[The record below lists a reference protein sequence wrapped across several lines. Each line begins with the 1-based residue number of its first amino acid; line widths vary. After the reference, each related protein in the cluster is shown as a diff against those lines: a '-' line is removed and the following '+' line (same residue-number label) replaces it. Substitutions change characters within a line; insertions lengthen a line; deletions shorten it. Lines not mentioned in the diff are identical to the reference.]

1 MSRTITID
9 PVTRIE
15 GHAKITIH
23 LDESGRVADARFH
36 VTEFRGFEKFCE
48 GRSFWEMPGITAR
61 ICGICPVSHLL
72 ASAKA
77 GDAILGVRIPPTAE
91 KLRRLMNWAQIVQ
104 SHALSFFHLSG
115 PDLLLGM
122 ESDPA
127 QRNLVGLLQK
137 YPDVA
142 RQGIQL
148 RQFGQEVI
156 RLLGG
161 KSIHPAWAVPGGV
174 REPLADEERRRIQAM
189 LPAAYAGV
197 ELGLKLLKDAL
208 PRFDAELRVYG
219 AFPSLFA
226 GLVTPDG
233 GLEHYDGV
241 LRVIDSTGNRL
252 EPGFPPDRFREIIGE
267 AVEPWS
273 YLKFPY
279 YRPLVIHQDGANAG
293 RSNGAGAPGYE
304 AGMYRVGP
312 LARLNVCD
320 YVGTPRADAELR
332 QFRTLAP
339 AGKPVTESFH
349 YHYARLI
356 EILFA
361 LEKIEATLD
370 DPTITDSAV
379 RSQAGVNNRL
389 GVGVS
394 EAPRG
399 TLFHEYQVDENGI
412 LQRVNLMIAT
422 GQNNLAMNRTVR
434 QIAEAYIN
442 GRQLREGIL
451 NRIEHGIR
459 AFDPCLSCSTHAIG
473 QMPLHVQLINANG
486 EVVDEAHRD

>member
-1 MSRTITID
+1 MTRTITID

-15 GHAKITIH
+15 GHAKITIQ
-23 LDESGRVADARFH
+23 LDEQDRVVDARFH

-61 ICGICPVSHLL
+61 ICGICPVSHLM

-77 GDAILGVRIPPTAE
+77 GDALLGVRIPPTAE

-127 QRNLVGLLQK
+127 QRNLVGLIQH

-142 RQGIQL
+142 RTGIRL

-174 REPLADEERRRIQAM
+174 REPLSEEKRAAILAG
-189 LPAAYAGV
+189 LPEAFAGV
-197 ELGLKLLKDAL
+197 ELGLRLYKDAL
-208 PRFDAELRVYG
+208 PALDAEIQSYG
-219 AFPSLFA
+219 TFPSLFM

-241 LRVIDSTGNRL
+241 LRIIDNEGNRL

-267 AVEPWS
+267 AVQPWS

-279 YRPLVIHQDGANAG
+279 YKRE
-293 RSNGAGAPGYE
+293 PGYGMGDLAGPPSE
-304 AGMYRVGP
+304 MPVGEYERGMYRVGP
-312 LARLNVCD
+312 LARLNICD
-320 YVGTPRADAELR
+320 YAGTPRADAELR
-332 QFRTLAP
+332 EFRKLA
-339 AGKPVTESFH
+339 ADGKPVTNSFH

-361 LEKIEATLD
+361 LEKIEQTLA
-370 DPTITDSAV
+370 DPAITDAHV
-379 RSQAGVNNRL
+379 RSQAGVNQRA

-399 TLFHEYQVDENGI
+399 TLFHEYEVDDDG
-412 LQRVNLMIAT
+412 LLRHVNLIIAT
-422 GQNNLAMNRTVR
+422 GQNNLAMNKTVR
-434 QIAEAYIN
+434 QIAESYVN
-442 GRQLREGIL
+442 GRQLSEGIL

-459 AFDPCLSCSTHAIG
+459 TFDPCLSCSTHAIG
-473 QMPLHVQLINANG
+473 QMPLHIELVTADGAIVDTVQ
-486 EVVDEAHRD
+486 RD

>member
-1 MSRTITID
+1 MTRTITID

-15 GHAKITIH
+15 GHAKITIY
-23 LDESGRVADARFH
+23 LDDNEHVADARFH

-48 GRSFWEMPGITAR
+48 GRSFAEMPGITAR

-91 KLRRLMNWAQIVQ
+91 KLRRLMNWGQIVQ
-104 SHALSFFHLSG
+104 SHALSFFHLSA

-127 QRNLVGLLQK
+127 QRNIVGLIQRF
-137 YPDVA
+137 PEIA
-142 RQGIQL
+142 RNGIRL
-148 RQFGQEVI
+148 RQIGQEVI

-161 KSIHPAWAVPGGV
+161 KSIHPAWSVPGGV
-174 REPLADEERRRIQAM
+174 REGLTDEKRRLIRAM
-189 LPAAYAGV
+189 LPDAFAALD
-197 ELGLKLLKDAL
+197 LGLKLYKDTLAN
-208 PRFDAELRVYG
+208 FSAEVQSYG
-219 AFPSLFA
+219 AFPSLFM

-233 GLEHYDGV
+233 GLEHYDGL
-241 LRVIDSTGNRL
+241 LRVIDSEGNRL
-252 EPGFPPDRFREIIGE
+252 EPGFPPERFREIIGE
-267 AVEPWS
+267 AVQPWS

-279 YRPLVIHQDGANAG
+279 YKPHVPVGDGYA
-293 RSNGAGAPGYE
+293 

-320 YVGTPRADAELR
+320 YAGTSRADAELGE
-332 QFRTLAP
+332 FRKLAP
-339 AGKPVTESFH
+339 PGKPVTQSFH

-361 LEKIEATLD
+361 LEKIELTLD
-370 DPTITDSAV
+370 DPAILDERV
-379 RSQAGVNNRL
+379 RSQAGVNQRL

-399 TLFHEYQVDENGI
+399 TLFHEYRVDDNGI
-412 LQRVNLMIAT
+412 LQHVNLIIAT

-434 QIAEAYIN
+434 QIAEAYVD
-442 GRQLREGIL
+442 GHQLSEGIL

-459 AFDPCLSCSTHAIG
+459 VFDPCLSCSTHAIG
-473 QMPLHVQLINANG
+473 QMPLHIQLVAADG
-486 EVVDEAHRD
+486 TVVHELVRD

>member
-1 MSRTITID
+1 MTRTITID

-15 GHAKITIH
+15 GHAKITVQ
-23 LDESGRVADARFH
+23 LDEQDRVADARFH

-61 ICGICPVSHLL
+61 ICGICPVSHLM

-91 KLRRLMNWAQIVQ
+91 KLRRLMNWGQIVQ

-127 QRNLVGLLQK
+127 QRNLVGLIEH

-142 RQGIQL
+142 RKGIRL
-148 RQFGQEVI
+148 RQFGQAVI

-161 KSIHPAWAVPGGV
+161 KSIHPAWSVPGGV
-174 REPLADEERRRIQAM
+174 REALTDEKRRQLQAM
-189 LPAAYAGV
+189 LPEAFDSV

-208 PRFDAELRVYG
+208 PTFGAEIDAYG
-219 AFPSLFA
+219 SFPSLFM

-233 GLEHYDGV
+233 GLEHYDGL
-241 LRVIDSTGNRL
+241 LRVIDSAGNVL
-252 EPGFPPDRFREIIGE
+252 EPGFPPERFREIIGE

-279 YRPLVIHQDGANAG
+279 YKR
-293 RSNGAGAPGYE
+293 GAGGELQE
-304 AGMYRVGP
+304 AGAYAQGMYRVGP
-312 LARLNVCD
+312 LARLNICTHA
-320 YVGTPRADAELR
+320 GTPRAEAELA
-332 QFRTLAP
+332 QFRQLAAP
-339 AGKPVTESFH
+339 GKPVTSSFH

-370 DPTITDSAV
+370 DPSITDSKV
-379 RSQAGVNNRL
+379 RSQANVNQL
-389 GVGVS
+389 VGVGVS

-399 TLFHEYQVDENGI
+399 TLFHEYQVNEDGI
-412 LQRVNLMIAT
+412 LQHVNLIIAT

-434 QIAEAYIN
+434 QIAERYVN
-442 GRQLREGIL
+442 GRRLSEGIL

-459 AFDPCLSCSTHAIG
+459 TFDPCLSCSTHAVG
-473 QMPLHVQLINANG
+473 QMPLHIQLVAADG
-486 EVVDEAHRD
+486 AVVDEVMRD